1 MQAACTQQFLEE
13 KEFKYIVLTV
23 KEGFAHYGF
32 SRQVGYAYT
41 SLPKKVDVYTKTIKK
56 DVQQHIRSCRT
67 GGSTCKA
74 SATEGDGR
82 WWRYEAQVKMSITKS
97 TLLRELYP
105 LIEFPLILL
114 KPGVLEN

>member
-41 SLPKKVDVYTKTIKK
+41 SLPKKVDVYTETIKK

-67 GGSTCKA
+67 GL
-74 SATEGDGR
+74 EEVHVR
-82 WWRYEAQVKMSITKS
+82 
-97 TLLRELYP
+97 LLLQR
-105 LIEFPLILL
+105 
-114 KPGVLEN
+114 GTSGGGGMRHR